1 MTRATGRLGRRAGP
15 PPGSTDPLA
24 AGSPIGRVGRWPP
37 ARWPRF
43 PSPCLGVWRHRGTR
57 RQHAEQHGLGDDGH
71 GDEGHGRLGAEPS
84 SSRATKANTSDP
96 RFLGPNQPTIHPGV
110 TVARHRSWP
119 GQRGHAQAGEA
130 EGGEAEDGIREAW
143 GWPTQHVRGADGTE
157 GREDAAKAEQRLEV
171 PRPLARVDIHSVAAP
186 GVRDPQGPLPL
197 GRAGL
202 ELLQVAA
209 RARDDH
215 RRSTVG
221 PFLAV
226 PVPALTLDLRIGIPP
241 GCRWHSLKPLLVL
254 PAAPLPRLLPG
265 PTLVG
270 PLINGRPRHAHSRS
284 IGPRTSRSADATR
297 GERRRGGRCGVV
309 DVDDSLIGAM
319 SRA

>member
-24 AGSPIGRVGRWPP
+24 AGSPIGRVGAGRRR
-37 ARWPRF
+37 AGLV
-43 PSPCLGVWRHRGTR
+43 SHHR
-57 RQHAEQHGLGDDGH
+57 AW
-71 GDEGHGRLGAEPS
+71 AC
-84 SSRATKANTSDP
+84 
-96 RFLGPNQPTIHPGV
+96 GV
-110 TVARHRSWP
+110 TGAPGDSTLSSTVSAMTVAMRVTAASARSPAPRGRPRRTPAIPASSARTSRRSIPVSRSP
-119 GQRGHAQAGEA
+119 GTDPGPGNAGMPKPVRPRTVRPRTA
-130 EGGEAEDGIREAW
+130 YGKAW
-143 GWPTQHVRGADGTE
+143 GWPPQHVRGADGTE
-157 GREDAAKAEQRLEV
+157 GREDPAEAEQPLEV
-171 PRPLARVDIHSVAAP
+171 PRPLARVDIHSLSAP

-209 RARDDH
+209 RAGDDH

-297 GERRRGGRCGVV
+297 GERRRGGRSGVV